1 MKRILFLIFLSF
13 GISAF
18 SQNSRVDAFSVSYY
32 KKTVKVESYKPNI
45 TLSISYLDD
54 INYLSTLSLRRRDG
68 FYGFQDY
75 IFTVYVGNIRIKDF
89 EICGDTVFFCGT
101 YGFLNQDSYPEAV
114 IGFFNIDTL
123 FNAYWDTHSGW
134 QHHPENIYIQKGF
147 DTDYSGYVKS
157 LDKLTSYMD
166 EYGKR
171 HVVCIG
177 QAETNAEDMVMRD
190 CMVDF
195 SNDGTIWSY
204 ICGVLAHTDTNSLEA
219 VAFVPGMLDDFVVTA
234 GFEIDSCLSL
244 RLFNPSNVFATPLS
258 NKVQVFND
266 FSATDLHRWKMKDL
280 EISPEQEGHF
290 VTATIWNNPIN
301 IGLSKNSIHL
311 AKFNTTGLYNSY
323 PGSMSW
329 SRKLYFTN
337 NLISIMAIHG
347 LVSNLRNESY
357 GLILEAWQPSFKAIN
372 HSYFFELDG
381 TMENILYNLRANG
394 YGNIADLN
402 LRGLDLYENGNK
414 YIMSG
419 FGLPDNYHKIIHLTE
434 TSHQASSCLPAVQS
448 IIKKMEPVKCKEKI
462 SVFRTRG
469 GRVEIVSL
477 STAFDHSG
485 RFQICP
491 TSDES
496 EE

>member
-1 MKRILFLIFLSF
+1 MPHHPHPLPPQLLEKMNRKIIFVYLLSVMVLYFCINDCKSMKKVLFLIFLSF

-54 INYLSTLSLRRRDG
+54 INYISTLSLRRRDG

-147 DTDYSGYVKS
+147 DTEYSGYVKS

-266 FSATDLHRWKMKDL
+266 FSATDLHRWKMRDL

-290 VTATIWNNPIN
+290 VTAT
-301 IGLSKNSIHL
+301 
-311 AKFNTTGLYNSY
+311 
-323 PGSMSW
+323 
-329 SRKLYFTN
+329 
-337 NLISIMAIHG
+337 
-347 LVSNLRNESY
+347 
-357 GLILEAWQPSFKAIN
+357 
-372 HSYFFELDG
+372 
-381 TMENILYNLRANG
+381 
-394 YGNIADLN
+394 
-402 LRGLDLYENGNK
+402 
-414 YIMSG
+414 
-419 FGLPDNYHKIIHLTE
+419 NYHKIIHLTE

>member
-1 MKRILFLIFLSF
+1 MVLYFCINDCKSMKRLLFLIFLSF

-54 INYLSTLSLRRRDG
+54 INYISTLSLRRRDG

-147 DTDYSGYVKS
+147 DTGYSGYVKS

-290 VTATIWNNPIN
+290 VTAT
-301 IGLSKNSIHL
+301 
-311 AKFNTTGLYNSY
+311 
-323 PGSMSW
+323 
-329 SRKLYFTN
+329 
-337 NLISIMAIHG
+337 
-347 LVSNLRNESY
+347 
-357 GLILEAWQPSFKAIN
+357 
-372 HSYFFELDG
+372 
-381 TMENILYNLRANG
+381 
-394 YGNIADLN
+394 
-402 LRGLDLYENGNK
+402 
-414 YIMSG
+414 
-419 FGLPDNYHKIIHLTE
+419 NYHKIIHLTE